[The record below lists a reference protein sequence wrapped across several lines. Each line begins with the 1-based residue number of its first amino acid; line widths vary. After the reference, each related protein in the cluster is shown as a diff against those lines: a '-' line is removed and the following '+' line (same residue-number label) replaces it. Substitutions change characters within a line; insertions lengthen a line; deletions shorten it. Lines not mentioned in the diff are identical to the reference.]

1 MSQIATGLRP
11 WCNLPILR
19 VSMTLPISK
28 SKSTVDRWTY
38 FLWELVVE
46 KGGVLRVHTMLFVLD
61 KTQLHACVSVYVCVS
76 EMQWGCAVLGVDIG
90 ICRLRSG
97 ECWNSLK
104 LEAELW
110 SKLKQLKIIAPTP
123 FFLEIKVRAVLG
135 TEIGIWT
142 QSGVCWNSLKLESGG
157 EALE

>member
-1 MSQIATGLRP
+1 
-11 WCNLPILR
+11 
-19 VSMTLPISK
+19 MTLPISK

-97 ECWNSLK
+97 EKNHCADTIFSGNQ
-104 LEAELW
+104 
-110 SKLKQLKIIAPTP
+110 SKGSS
-123 FFLEIKVRAVLG
+123 RD
-135 TEIGIWT
+135 
-142 QSGVCWNSLKLESGG
+142 
-157 EALE
+157 